1 MHFQTGELYHI
12 FNQGNNREK
21 IFFSRENYLFF
32 LTKIKAHILPHADVL
47 AWCLMPNHFHL
58 MIYVH
63 TVEVARIENT
73 DARSLTSATHTM
85 TSSHRMSS
93 SNANHLPLKQQKLQ
107 SINQSIAILLRSYTR
122 DINEEES
129 RMGSVFRP
137 HTKAECLTT
146 PQGITPSFF
155 NTVFG
160 TRINVRIPEKEYPQ
174 ACFNYIHQNP
184 IQAKLAKLPEDWEF
198 SSYPDYCGARA
209 GKLINRK
216 RAEELGIKYLLIR

>member
-85 TSSHRMSS
+85 TSSHRMSKENFIS
-93 SNANHLPLKQQKLQ
+93 FSKV
-107 SINQSIAILLRSYTR
+107 LR
-122 DINEEES
+122 
-129 RMGSVFRP
+129 
-137 HTKAECLTT
+137 
-146 PQGITPSFF
+146 
-155 NTVFG
+155 
-160 TRINVRIPEKEYPQ
+160 
-174 ACFNYIHQNP
+174 
-184 IQAKLAKLPEDWEF
+184 
-198 SSYPDYCGARA
+198 
-209 GKLINRK
+209 
-216 RAEELGIKYLLIR
+216 

>member
-21 IFFSRENYLFF
+21 IFLSRENYIFF
-32 LTKIKAHILPHADVL
+32 LNKVKAHILPHADVL

-63 TVEVARIENT
+63 TVEVVQDESSDT
-73 DARSLTSATHTM
+73 RSITSATHQM
-85 TSSHRMSS
+85 TLSHQMSCP
-93 SNANHLPLKQQKLQ
+93 NANQLSVKREKIQ

-122 DINEEES
+122 AINLQEG
-129 RMGSVFRP
+129 RTGSLFRP
-137 HTKAECLTT
+137 HTKAECLTA

-155 NTVFG
+155 NSTFG

-184 IQAKLAKLPEDWEF
+184 IQAKLTKLPEDWEF
-198 SSYPDYCGARA
+198 SSYPDYCGARV

-216 RAEELGIKYLLIR
+216 RAEEFGLVWL